1 MYLLPILSPTD
12 IALDTPSNEPFLTL
26 KQTPGAQQRPRPIAA
41 GARRAHSPRAHESAQ
56 TRNHHHHHYSSNT
69 LPEAAHKMPSDLSSY
84 LATRYL
90 TADPKPSS
98 STKKRK
104 KKQPGADAG
113 LIIADEDEDAG
124 WRRAHA
130 AGDDDEEGPATVA
143 GTSAE
148 FRKTKRSAWKTVGA
162 PVPAATQGGGAD
174 DAAADAILRSAA
186 QESAAAGGAGQ
197 DGDDAAPVITM
208 SDGTHAGLQTAAAVS
223 AQLERRKRKERE
235 DYERQHPNA
244 AEAET
249 VYRDATGR
257 RVDISM
263 KRAEARRE
271 AAEAEAKKAAAL
283 EALKGEVQREE
294 ARKRREELED
304 VRVKGVA
311 RRADDEDMN
320 AELKAQSRWGDT
332 MAEFVGQGGGGGSAV
347 AGGKKKT
354 KGRPVYQGAAPPN
367 RYGIRPGY
375 RWDGVDRSNGFEMER
390 FKAINRVERNKTL
403 DYNWQMDE

>member
-1 MYLLPILSPTD
+1 
-12 IALDTPSNEPFLTL
+12 
-26 KQTPGAQQRPRPIAA
+26 
-41 GARRAHSPRAHESAQ
+41 
-56 TRNHHHHHYSSNT
+56 
-69 LPEAAHKMPSDLSSY
+69 MPSDLSSY

-98 STKKRK
+98 TKKRK
-104 KKQPGADAG
+104 KKQQGAGAG
-113 LIIADEDEDAG
+113 LIIADEDEEAG

-130 AGDDDEEGPATVA
+130 RNDEDDEGPATVA

-148 FRKTKRSAWKTVGA
+148 FRKTKKSAWKTVGA
-162 PVPAATQGGGAD
+162 PVPAAAASTQGGGGD

-186 QESAAAGGAGQ
+186 QESAAAGGGDGP
-197 DGDDAAPVITM
+197 DGDDDAAAVVTM

-223 AQLERRKRKERE
+223 AQLERRRRRERDE
-235 DYERQHPNA
+235 YERQHPGGA
-244 AEAET
+244 AGEAET

-257 RVDISM
+257 RVDAGM

-271 AAEAEAKKAAAL
+271 AAAAEAKKAAAL
-283 EALKGEVQREE
+283 EALKGDVQRDE
-294 ARKRREELED
+294 ARRRREALED
-304 VRVKGVA
+304 VRVQGVA
-311 RRADDEDMN
+311 RRADDADLN
-320 AELKAQSRWGDT
+320 AELKAQARWGDT
-332 MAEFVGQGGGGGSAV
+332 MAEFVGQGGGGGSA
-347 AGGKKKT
+347 AAAAGKKKT
-354 KGRPVYQGAAPPN
+354 KSRPVYPGAAPPN